1 MGTLAHRL
9 LLDTRVYHSLNDV
22 TLPSTEGTTQI
33 DHVLV
38 SRFGIF
44 EQPFCIL
51 GKVGVI
57 WYHKQRRLF
66 WYCTK
71 A

>member
-1 MGTLAHRL
+1 MSLRALVKGWVGETMGTLAHRL

-33 DHVLV
+33 D
-38 SRFGIF
+38 
-44 EQPFCIL
+44 
-51 GKVGVI
+51 GVI

-71 A
+71 S